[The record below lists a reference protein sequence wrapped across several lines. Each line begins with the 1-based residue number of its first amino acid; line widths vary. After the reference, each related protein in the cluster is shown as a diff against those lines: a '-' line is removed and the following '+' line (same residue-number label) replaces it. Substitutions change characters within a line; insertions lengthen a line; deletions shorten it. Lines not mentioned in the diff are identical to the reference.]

1 MDRIKPFCF
10 LQGILD
16 FDIVDKYIS
25 SRIMQYHGNQRNIVS
40 RRKWWSVVSD
50 IAKRRRARIE
60 EKPLDLVIKKLI
72 QYCKVKK

>member
-25 SRIMQYHGNQRNIVS
+25 SRIMQYHGNQRNIVQ
-40 RRKWWSVVSD
+40 
-50 IAKRRRARIE
+50 E
-60 EKPLDLVIKKLI
+60 EESEGI
-72 QYCKVKK
+72 QWCQMLLRDEGQGLK